1 MDLQSIIN
9 GRIGIGLA
17 LIIGRIIPRRIGYKL
32 AELIADRLSA
42 QTQSPMIISA
52 RLNQW
57 MVTGQRLSGEELTQA
72 VNQAIRTTAHCQ
84 FDLYHN
90 IKQPNNLVR
99 MINISPFL
107 QEVIENIINKKQPML
122 VVGLHLSNLDIA
134 FLALGTLG
142 IKVFGISIPNP
153 GGGYQWQN
161 EIRNRFG
168 FELMPGSRDAIRVA
182 IERFKQG
189 STLVMGAD
197 RPLPGSKYK
206 PSFFGHPSALPVLHV
221 SLALKLDTPI
231 YISHCTLQ
239 KDGKYLLD
247 ISEPVYMERKADRYS
262 EIMVN
267 TENILKISQQIIS
280 QVPEQ
285 WAMYYPVWPDLVDQV
300 PG

>member
-57 MVTGQRLSGEELTQA
+57 MVTGQRLSGEELTKA

-267 TENILKISQQIIS
+267 AENILKISQQIIS